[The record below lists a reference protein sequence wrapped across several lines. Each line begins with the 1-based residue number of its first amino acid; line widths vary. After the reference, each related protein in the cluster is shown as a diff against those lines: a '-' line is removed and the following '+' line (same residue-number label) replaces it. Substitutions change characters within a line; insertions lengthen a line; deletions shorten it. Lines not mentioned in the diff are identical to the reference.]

1 MDKNNIIFAIYA
13 CIFIG
18 LITYIYHVENN
29 KKSKNNILI
38 KNNNNDSNDVFNNL
52 NYKINNNNFIINRS
66 NDIEFNHILHKT
78 KRKLQEYHPNIVLI
92 TSKIIVSTN
101 VFSYIST
108 RSIYTTETRFKQ
120 TIETIESIRKNIP
133 NACIFLIDDSNFETN
148 FVYMHTKL
156 HELCDVFINPL
167 HDKDLH
173 YYTNVNK
180 YKSIAE
186 GYQIIYFLDIFTQLN
201 IKFDRFFKI
210 SGRYYINKTFNFNNY
225 INDDMIFSLYEDKV
239 YYTCFYM
246 ISHNKFN
253 LYRNA
258 YNVFY
263 LNKNDDIFVE
273 LSVEI
278 SLPYLLKYNNIKL
291 IKNLGI
297 TKRLSI
303 NDNIND
309 I

>member
-38 KNNNNDSNDVFNNL
+38 KNNNNDSNNVFNNL

-66 NDIEFNHILHKT
+66 NDIEFNHILHTT

-201 IKFDRFFKI
+201 IKFDRFL
-210 SGRYYINKTFNFNNY
+210 RYLVGI
-225 INDDMIFSLYEDKV
+225 I
-239 YYTCFYM
+239 
-246 ISHNKFN
+246 
-253 LYRNA
+253 
-258 YNVFY
+258 
-263 LNKNDDIFVE
+263 
-273 LSVEI
+273 
-278 SLPYLLKYNNIKL
+278 L
-291 IKNLGI
+291 IKHLILI
-297 TKRLSI
+297 TILMMI
-303 NDNIND
+303 
-309 I
+309 

>member
-1 MDKNNIIFAIYA
+1 MDKNNIIYIISTF
-13 CIFIG
+13 IFIG
-18 LITYIYHVENN
+18 LIIFYFQNN
-29 KKSKNNILI
+29 KKSKNNII
-38 KNNNNDSNDVFNNL
+38 YNDIFDNL
-52 NYKINNNNFIINRS
+52 NYKISNNNYIIDRY
-66 NDIEFNHILHKT
+66 NDNEFNHILYTT
-78 KRKLQEYHPNIVLI
+78 KRKLQQYYPNIILI

-108 RSIYTTETRFKQ
+108 RSVYTCETRFKQ
-120 TIETIESIRKNIP
+120 TIETIESIRKYIP

-148 FVYMHTKL
+148 FVYMHRKL
-156 HELCDVFINPL
+156 YELCDVFINPL
-167 HDKDLH
+167 YDKDLH
-173 YYTNVNK
+173 YYTNINK

-210 SGRYYINKTFNFNNY
+210 SGRYYINKSFDFNNY

-246 ISHNKFN
+246 ISYNKFY
-253 LYRNA
+253 LYKNA
-258 YNVFY
+258 YNIYY
-263 LNKNDDIFVE
+263 LNKNDDIFLE

-297 TKRLSI
+297 TKRLAI